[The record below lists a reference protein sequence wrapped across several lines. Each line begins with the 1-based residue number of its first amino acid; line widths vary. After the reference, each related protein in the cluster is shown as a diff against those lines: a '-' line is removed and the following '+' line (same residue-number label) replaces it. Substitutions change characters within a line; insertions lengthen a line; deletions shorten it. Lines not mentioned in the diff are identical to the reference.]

1 MADEHKGLEITD
13 SFINLG
19 ELVLKEEITILAP
32 YLRDMILK
40 VNRTADHGKDEED
53 KSRPI
58 RQG

>member
-1 MADEHKGLEITD
+1 MAAEHKGFEITD

-40 VNRTADHGKDEED
+40 VNKTVDHAKDDED

-58 RQG
+58 RQS